1 MGRHMW
7 VEDDEFAAALGEI
20 LGDIADASDEAVF
33 QCMHDALKE
42 GRDEW
47 RRGAKS
53 YKARYHKGNWK
64 YGQAV
69 TYRTL
74 RKRGQSEGHIYSPK
88 QPGLPHLLEKG
99 HAKIG
104 GGHTSAYPHVKP
116 AADLAFKFVRDHIGE
131 YIARELR

>member
-1 MGRHMW
+1 MGRHLW
-7 VEDDEFAAALGEI
+7 VEEDEFAAALSDI

-33 QCMHDALKE
+33 RCVHDALVE

-47 RRGAKS
+47 RRNAKS
-53 YKARYHKGNWK
+53 YGWK
-64 YGQAV
+64 YGRHV
-69 TYRTL
+69 TYRAL
-74 RKRGQSEGHIYSPK
+74 RKKGSVEGHIFSRK
-88 QPGLPHLLEKG
+88 PGLPHLLEKG

-116 AADLAFKFVRDHIGE
+116 AADYAFRFARQHLPE